1 MKDLWAAV
9 PGPMEGWSVA
19 RAKQWLVEVSM
30 EDIYADGF
38 AEAQVDGEILATL
51 TLEEL
56 LVDVLEVDPDDI
68 DDAMRA
74 EHMGLLAQV
83 AEAREALSRSAGH
96 LVHTLLARKD
106 VGGLQAQC
114 LLEATG
120 GGAAW
125 TKQVQL
131 LNARNSLGEP
141 PVTALFFREPDV
153 QWILAASE
161 ILQQGGADM
170 GARDKF
176 GSTVLHHAVHR
187 GDMALLVLALKYV
200 AEGEKYCLDMN
211 MQDTKRGEYANGSWV
226 VVEEDKRY
234 LTQEQKDALESD
246 PVEWRNS
253 TVGDCILGHR
263 YG

>member
-96 LVHTLLARKD
+96 LGEPSWQHAPHRSD
-106 VGGLQAQC
+106 VGLAMLGRISEEGYHARRC
-114 LLEATG
+114 SRAPAG
-120 GGAAW
+120 GNRA
-125 TKQVQL
+125 
-131 LNARNSLGEP
+131 
-141 PVTALFFREPDV
+141 
-153 QWILAASE
+153 
-161 ILQQGGADM
+161 
-170 GARDKF
+170 
-176 GSTVLHHAVHR
+176 
-187 GDMALLVLALKYV
+187 
-200 AEGEKYCLDMN
+200 
-211 MQDTKRGEYANGSWV
+211 
-226 VVEEDKRY
+226 
-234 LTQEQKDALESD
+234 
-246 PVEWRNS
+246 
-253 TVGDCILGHR
+253 
-263 YG
+263 